1 MQIQAKVIVVT
12 GGAHGIG
19 RALCERFARE
29 GAKGVCVADL
39 DADAGTQVAQS
50 IGGLFVHCDVG
61 DESQIQR
68 AIAETEQRFGPV
80 DLFCSNAGV
89 AFRDAKGQV
98 SGSSN
103 DEWSKTWQVN
113 VMAHVYASR
122 ALLPA
127 MIARGSGYFL
137 ITASAAGLLSQ
148 VGSAAY
154 SVTKHGAVAFA
165 ESLAIAHGEQGIGVS
180 LLCPQGVWTNM
191 TRWVKQSPDGA
202 DAMMQPDAVAQI
214 VVEGL
219 AAERFLILTHTQ
231 TKEYLQRKSAD
242 YDGWVRSMQRY
253 RKKLR
258 EQQKRRSE

>member
-1 MQIQAKVIVVT
+1 
-12 GGAHGIG
+12 
-19 RALCERFARE
+19 
-29 GAKGVCVADL
+29 
-39 DADAGTQVAQS
+39 
-50 IGGLFVHCDVG
+50 
-61 DESQIQR
+61 
-68 AIAETEQRFGPV
+68 
-80 DLFCSNAGV
+80 
-89 AFRDAKGQV
+89 
-98 SGSSN
+98 
-103 DEWSKTWQVN
+103 
-113 VMAHVYASR
+113 
-122 ALLPA
+122 

-165 ESLAIAHGEQGIGVS
+165 ESLAITHAEQGIGVS

-231 TKEYLQRKSAD
+231 TKEYLQRKAAD
-242 YDGWVRSMQRY
+242 HDGWVRSMQRY

-258 EQQKRRSE
+258 AQQKRRSG